1 MREQIARFGRTVQ
14 VISRRYFRGDY
25 SGLMGYLSKC
35 IIVSGLGSNDY
46 LNNYFMPSFS
56 TSTVYTPK
64 AFAASLLEDYSS
76 QLTVRPVTSPP
87 RMSYVLCFYFP
98 HRQKKKKRKGRER
111 KMHL

>member
-1 MREQIARFGRTVQ
+1 MPMREQIARFGRTVQ

-64 AFAASLLEDYSS
+64 AFATSLLEDYSS

-87 RMSYVLCFYFP
+87 RMYYASTFRIV
-98 HRQKKKKRKGRER
+98 KKKKKKKKGEGA
-111 KMHL
+111 